1 MVIAIGHMHFK
12 IIENYRDAFDGE
24 QFALK
29 YSEVLNKYDY
39 IVGDIGYEK
48 LRMSGF
54 YRDNKAKV
62 ERDKKFSAIGDY
74 ISEYCNFGCAYFILQ
89 KLTKDE
95 VKALKDEGVQVQTL
109 DLVEHLPDNP
119 EEQEVEVPKEAKE
132 EKPNP
137 PNERRK
143 RPRRPRP
150 GNKPQAKEKRKS
162 TNRTLSSLQND

>member
-1 MVIAIGHMHFK
+1 MVLAIGHMHFK

-54 YRDNKAKV
+54 YRDNKPKV
-62 ERDKKFSAIGDY
+62 EREKKFSAIGDY
-74 ISEYCNFGCAYFILQ
+74 INEYCNFGCAYFILQ
-89 KLTKDE
+89 KLTKEE
-95 VKALKDEGVQVQTL
+95 VKALKDEGVQVTTL
-109 DLVEHLPDNP
+109 DITENLPEH
-119 EEQEVEVPKEAKE
+119 PKEPEIEAAKQ

-137 PNERRK
+137 PKERRK
-143 RPRRPRP
+143 RPRKPR
-150 GNKPQAKEKRKS
+150 GHNKPQAKNKSKS
-162 TNRTLSSLQND
+162 TNRTLSSLQSD